1 MRQKE
6 FLKFKAA
13 NVANLIND
21 DDTSVERAN
30 QSDIIPNNI
39 EKHKRTKTLSNNQEN
54 KTLTSSPQISKKVK
68 SGSRPRNS
76 IQKNG

>member
-30 QSDIIPNNI
+30 
-39 EKHKRTKTLSNNQEN
+39 
-54 KTLTSSPQISKKVK
+54 
-68 SGSRPRNS
+68 
-76 IQKNG
+76 